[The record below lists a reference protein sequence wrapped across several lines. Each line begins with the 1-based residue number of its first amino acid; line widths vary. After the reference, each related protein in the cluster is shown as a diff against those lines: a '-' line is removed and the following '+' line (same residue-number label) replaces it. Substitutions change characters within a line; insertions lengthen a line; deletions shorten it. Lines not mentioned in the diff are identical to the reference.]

1 MNRGNSVRGV
11 RLSLLIPTIIA
22 FGFAIVLSF
31 SALQGSSIL
40 RISHPFPLQ
49 PGFVFAQTS
58 DGPVLRYSDDVGN
71 PVFNQPG
78 FTAEVVADGLSLPTT
93 MAFLSQNDILVLE
106 KDKGTVMRVIDG
118 EVQPQPLLDVNV
130 ATEVERCMCGIAI
143 SQNNE
148 TGKTYVFLYYTEAQG
163 EDGGAPIGNRLYR
176 YELENGQPGGS
187 IGADNIDSS
196 PAASASSPS
205 SAQLV
210 NPTLLLDLPAVPGP
224 RHNGGAIT
232 IGPDNNLYIP
242 IGDTD
247 KVTGGTTQTQNN
259 DELPADGAGG
269 ILRVTQEGEP
279 VLDPGTGS
287 YILGDDYPLNLYY
300 AYGIR
305 NSFGIGFDPV
315 TGNLWDSENGP
326 GYGDEIN
333 LIYPGFN
340 SGWNQIQGVWQRGD
354 GDPREGQSTIASVQ
368 PEGLVDFDG
377 NGQYQPPKLA
387 FLYTIGPTALNFLDS
402 TKYGAGY
409 QNDLFLGDIHA
420 GNLYHFSLNE
430 DRTELLLPQPLI
442 DRIAD
447 TDTESNSEA
456 IVFATG
462 FAGIS
467 DIEVS
472 PYDGYMYVVSLGQGK
487 IFRILPTADLD
498 MSASG
503 DSVPTFSF
511 TSPETPL
518 PPAEDETVEDVDEDS
533 VDQIPED
540 ESEDEDE
547 EDEDEGN
554 GKAAMITKMEMV
566 PTIIENKAKN
576 HGKLLL
582 RL

>member
-1 MNRGNSVRGV
+1 
-11 RLSLLIPTIIA
+11 LLISTIIA

-31 SALQGSSIL
+31 SALQDSNTL
-40 RISHPFPLQ
+40 RVSDPFQLQ
-49 PGFVFAQTS
+49 PEFVFAQTS
-58 DGPVLRYSDDVGN
+58 EGPVLRYSDDAGN

-78 FTAEVVADGLSLPTT
+78 FTAEVVAEGLSLPTT

-148 TGKTYVFLYYTEAQG
+148 TGNTYVFLYYTEAQG

-176 YELENGQPGGS
+176 YELESGQPGGS
-187 IGADNIDSS
+187 IGADDIDSS
-196 PAASASSPS
+196 PEASASSPS

-269 ILRVTQEGEP
+269 ILRVTQDGEP
-279 VLDPGTGS
+279 VLDPSTGS
-287 YILGDDYPLNLYY
+287 YILGEDYPFNLYY

-333 LIYPGFN
+333 LVYPGFN

-377 NGQYQPPKLA
+377 NGQYQAPKLT
-387 FLYTIGPTALNFLDS
+387 FLYTIGPTALKFLDS

-409 QNDLFLGDIHA
+409 QNDLFLGDVHA

-487 IFRILPTADLD
+487 IFKILPTSELD

-518 PPAEDETVEDVDEDS
+518 PPAEDETVEDVDEDNI
-533 VDQIPED
+533 DQIPED
-540 ESEDEDE
+540 ESEDEEE
-547 EDEDEGN
+547 EDEDEEGSGSGNDDGN
-554 GKAAMITKMEMV
+554 GNGADDNSEL
-566 PTIIENKAKN
+566 
-576 HGKLLL
+576 G
-582 RL
+582 

>member
-1 MNRGNSVRGV
+1 MNRSNGVRGV
-11 RLSLLIPTIIA
+11 RLSLLIPTLIA

-31 SALQGSSIL
+31 SALQDSNIL
-40 RISHPFPLQ
+40 RVSDPFLLQ

-58 DGPVLRYSDDVGN
+58 EGPVLRYSDDVGN

-78 FTAEVVADGLSLPTT
+78 FTAEVVAESLSLPTT

-148 TGKTYVFLYYTEAQG
+148 TGNTYVFLYYTEAQG

-187 IGADNIDSS
+187 IGADNIDSG
-196 PAASASSPS
+196 PEASASSQS

-232 IGPDNNLYIP
+232 IGPDNNLYVP

-269 ILRVTQEGEP
+269 ILRVTQDGEP
-279 VLDPGTGS
+279 VLDPSTGG
-287 YILGDDYPLNLYY
+287 YILGADYPLNLYY

-333 LIYPGFN
+333 LVYPGFN

-409 QNDLFLGDIHA
+409 QNDLFLGDVHA

-447 TDTESNSEA
+447 TDPESNSEA

-487 IFRILPTADLD
+487 IFKILPTADLD

-511 TSPETPL
+511 SSPETPL
-518 PPAEDETVEDVDEDS
+518 PPAEDETVEDVDEDN
-533 VDQIPED
+533 VDQIAED

-547 EDEDEGN
+547 EDEEEDEGSGSSN
-554 GKAAMITKMEMV
+554 GNGNGNTGDD
-566 PTIIENKAKN
+566 N
-576 HGKLLL
+576 
-582 RL
+582 

>member
-1 MNRGNSVRGV
+1 VNRSDSVKGIKF
-11 RLSLLIPTIIA
+11 SLLISTIIA

-31 SALQGSSIL
+31 SALQDSNTLQVSD
-40 RISHPFPLQ
+40 PFELQ
-49 PGFVFAQTS
+49 PEFVFAQTS
-58 DGPVLRYSDDVGN
+58 EGPVLRYSDDAGN

-78 FTAEVVADGLSLPTT
+78 FTAEVVAEGLSLPTT

-148 TGKTYVFLYYTEAQG
+148 TGNTYVFLYYTEAQG

-187 IGADNIDSS
+187 IGADDIDSS
-196 PAASASSPS
+196 PEASASSPS

-269 ILRVTQEGEP
+269 ILRVTQDGEP
-279 VLDPGTGS
+279 VLDPSTGS
-287 YILGDDYPLNLYY
+287 YILGEDYPFNLYY

-333 LIYPGFN
+333 LVYPGFN

-377 NGQYQPPKLA
+377 NGKYQTPKLT
-387 FLYTIGPTALNFLDS
+387 FLYTIGPTALIFLDS

-409 QNDLFLGDIHA
+409 QNDLFLGDVHA

-487 IFRILPTADLD
+487 IFKILPTAELD

-503 DSVPTFSF
+503 DAVPTFSF

-518 PPAEDETVEDVDEDS
+518 PPAEDETVEDVDEDN

-540 ESEDEDE
+540 ESENEE
-547 EDEDEGN
+547 EDEDEEGSGSGSDNENGN
-554 GKAAMITKMEMV
+554 DAGD
-566 PTIIENKAKN
+566 N
-576 HGKLLL
+576 
-582 RL
+582 

>member
-1 MNRGNSVRGV
+1 VNRSDSVKGIKF
-11 RLSLLIPTIIA
+11 SLLISTIIA

-31 SALQGSSIL
+31 SALQDSNTLQVSD
-40 RISHPFPLQ
+40 PFELQ
-49 PGFVFAQTS
+49 PEFVFAQTS
-58 DGPVLRYSDDVGN
+58 EGPVLRYSDDAGN

-78 FTAEVVADGLSLPTT
+78 FTAEVVAEGLSLPTT

-148 TGKTYVFLYYTEAQG
+148 TGNTYVFLYYTEAQG

-187 IGADNIDSS
+187 IGADDIDSS
-196 PAASASSPS
+196 PEASASSPS

-269 ILRVTQEGEP
+269 ILRVTQDGEP
-279 VLDPGTGS
+279 VLDPSTGS
-287 YILGDDYPLNLYY
+287 YILGEDYPFNLYY

-333 LIYPGFN
+333 LVYPGFN

-377 NGQYQPPKLA
+377 NGQYQTPKLT
-387 FLYTIGPTALNFLDS
+387 FLYTIGPTALKFLDS

-409 QNDLFLGDIHA
+409 QNDLFLGDVHA

-487 IFRILPTADLD
+487 IFKILPTAELD

-503 DSVPTFSF
+503 DAVPSFSF

-518 PPAEDETVEDVDEDS
+518 PPAEDETVEDVDEDN

-540 ESEDEDE
+540 ESENEE
-547 EDEDEGN
+547 EDEDEEGSGSGNDDGN
-554 GKAAMITKMEMV
+554 GNAGDD
-566 PTIIENKAKN
+566 N
-576 HGKLLL
+576 
-582 RL
+582 

>member
-1 MNRGNSVRGV
+1 VNRSDSVKGIKF
-11 RLSLLIPTIIA
+11 SLLISTIIA

-31 SALQGSSIL
+31 SALQDSNTLQVSD
-40 RISHPFPLQ
+40 PFELQ
-49 PGFVFAQTS
+49 PEFVFAQTS
-58 DGPVLRYSDDVGN
+58 EGPVLRYSDDAGN

-78 FTAEVVADGLSLPTT
+78 FTAEVVAEGLSLPTT

-148 TGKTYVFLYYTEAQG
+148 TGNTYVFLYYTEAQG

-187 IGADNIDSS
+187 IGADDIDSS
-196 PAASASSPS
+196 PEASASSPS

-269 ILRVTQEGEP
+269 ILRVTQDGEP
-279 VLDPGTGS
+279 VLDPSTGS
-287 YILGDDYPLNLYY
+287 YILGEDYPFNLYY

-333 LIYPGFN
+333 LVYPGFN

-377 NGQYQPPKLA
+377 NGQYQTPKLT
-387 FLYTIGPTALNFLDS
+387 FLYTIGPTALKFLDS

-409 QNDLFLGDIHA
+409 QNDLFLGDVHA

-487 IFRILPTADLD
+487 IFKILPTAELD

-503 DSVPTFSF
+503 DAVPTFSF

-518 PPAEDETVEDVDEDS
+518 PPAEDETVEDVDEDN

-540 ESEDEDE
+540 ESEDEE
-547 EDEDEGN
+547 EDEDEEGSGSGNDDGN
-554 GKAAMITKMEMV
+554 GNAGDD
-566 PTIIENKAKN
+566 N
-576 HGKLLL
+576 
-582 RL
+582 